1 MNRVKFIIIILLLI
15 FPIFLVR
22 GSANPNYHVINIGE
36 EVTIKRIPNDQQA
49 LNEIVTYTLL
59 AQTMVLISAQS
70 FSVISLIPK
79 LNFFQYL
86 KVFLPFLIAQRAP
99 RKDFSGLIY
108 NALPSKSIPFA
119 VIRAINIENGKVSQT
134 QVSDIDGRYG
144 LLLQPGTYIIEVQ
157 HQDYE
162 FPVLDKNI
170 SAVQNDNN
178 SYFGGKLKITNETAV
193 NFNIPLNPR
202 VANRGLSINKV
213 RSLIINSSIFK
224 LTQNLYF
231 IYTIFLFSIF
241 MLLSE
246 FNWITLS
253 IVIYYAVFTL
263 MHLISNIRR
272 LPKTWGRVVNALTR
286 SPIKNIFVKFY
297 SSEGKLI
304 DSKITDETGRFQLFL
319 YDGDYFALV
328 QSPNYKIAKGENNM
342 DNQRISFKVNKR
354 AINLNIE
361 LEPILSK
368 EATKKSR

>member
-1 MNRVKFIIIILLLI
+1 MLLI

-59 AQTMVLISAQS
+59 AQTMVLISTQS
-70 FSVISLIPK
+70 FSAITILPK

-108 NALPSKSIPFA
+108 DAITSKSIPFA

-193 NFNIPLNPR
+193 NLNIPLNPR
-202 VANRGLSINKV
+202 VANKRLSINKV

-253 IVIYYAVFTL
+253 IVIYYGVFTL
-263 MHLISNIRR
+263 MHLISNIKR

-286 SPIKNIFVKFY
+286 SSIKNIFIKFY

-319 YDGDYFALV
+319 NDGDYFALV
-328 QSPNYKIAKGENNM
+328 QSPNYKIAKGENNI

-368 EATKKSR
+368 